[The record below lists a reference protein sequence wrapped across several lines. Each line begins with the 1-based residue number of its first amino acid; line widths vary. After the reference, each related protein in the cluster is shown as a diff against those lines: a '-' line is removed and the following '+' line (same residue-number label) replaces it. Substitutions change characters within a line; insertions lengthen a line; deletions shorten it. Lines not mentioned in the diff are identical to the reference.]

1 MAFALMGGLK
11 DKLGVSD
18 TVTDKQPNAMTNPTG
33 GMDAAPG
40 LPNSDAPPAAPP
52 APNKPDST
60 VFSNNG
66 YIAPAQLPPN
76 APPPAVAGVGIGPE
90 TGNVTSDMLVEDRL
104 TRLLKAG
111 NPYVDQAVARAKQQ
125 ANSRGMINSSLA
137 GQAGEEA
144 AIGAALPIAQQ
155 DANTFFTNQRD
166 NLGFKN
172 QFSLADKT
180 MLGNADLQGRDLTS
194 REKISADGNATQ
206 LAAANIS
213 ASAHLGAAAMGL
225 QGDMARIASAEKLA
239 GMDLTS
245 RAHEAELNRAFTAA
259 QNQFSAETQKV
270 IAGMQIDANAKQQLA
285 GLQQNTLINFN
296 QQIASIFNSQMS
308 AEDKQKY
315 YQNILSSYTGSPYFA
330 YQPAAGAYTPPP
342 PPPAP
347 PPPPPNGN

>member
-1 MAFALMGGLK
+1 MGGLK

-33 GMDAAPG
+33 GMDGAPG
-40 LPNSDAPPAAPP
+40 LPNTDTAPPPAPVAPP
-52 APNKPDST
+52 APNNPGGT
-60 VFSNNG
+60 TFSNNG

-104 TRLLKAG
+104 NRLLKAG

-213 ASAHLGAAAMGL
+213 AGAHMAAAQLGL
-225 QGDMARIASAEKLA
+225 QGDLARIASSEKLA
-239 GMDLTS
+239 TLDLTT
-245 RAHEAELNRAFTAA
+245 RAAENEANRAFTAT
-259 QNQFSAETQKV
+259 QNQLNRETQT
-270 IAGMQIDANAKQQLA
+270 ALQTMQLDANAKQQLA

-315 YQNILSSYTGSPYFA
+315 YQNILASYTGSPYFA
-330 YQPAAGAYTPPP
+330 YQPTSGAYTTPPP
-342 PPPAP
+342 PPPPTP
-347 PPPPPNGN
+347 PPPPSGN